1 MFVGTSLTARCR
13 AARVATEA
21 RFTPSRVEA
30 RRDLFSTPLA
40 EISVGFLSHAPILT
54 NVRKKSA
61 HFSDPSSPQLSADFS
76 ILRKDARGVWLYG
89 APRRPPPRSRKEAR
103 KRAIGERPCRA
114 VWPSKRLKNRFGCHG
129 RGERFKSLHGPSG
142 REAAARQPAPSP
154 QADGARGR
162 RALALLAGW
171 GAGSLTRGKGGRSSG
186 GFLGE
191 RAVEKDRASRGLGG
205 GQIGAWKAQYLIW
218 VRAYFEH
225 AGENTGVSREG
236 VRRWIA

>member
-1 MFVGTSLTARCR
+1 MPRRCRRQVDHRLHSCLLERRLVFVGTSLTARCR

-40 EISVGFLSHAPILT
+40 EFLVGFLSHAPILA

-89 APRRPPPRSRKEAR
+89 APRRPPPRSRKGSR

-129 RGERFKSLHGPSG
+129 RGERFKSRHGPSG
-142 REAAARQPAPSP
+142 CEAAARQSAPSP
-154 QADGARGR
+154 QADGARGG
-162 RALALLAGW
+162 RAFASLAGR
-171 GAGSLTRGKGGRSSG
+171 GAGSLTRGRGGR
-186 GFLGE
+186 F
-191 RAVEKDRASRGLGG
+191 
-205 GQIGAWKAQYLIW
+205 Q
-218 VRAYFEH
+218 
-225 AGENTGVSREG
+225 
-236 VRRWIA
+236 